1 MLQTQ
6 KHVILELNTRVWLQ
20 SLNHGGESPL
30 SLEQVPDSALD
41 HIAGTGAS
49 YLWLMG
55 VWTRSPQGRE
65 QALALLPQLREA
77 LPDIAAADVIA
88 SPYAVYDWQ
97 VAPELGG
104 REALADLRRR
114 LRQRGIGLILDYVS
128 NHVARDHRWLHCH
141 PDWFI
146 QGGERDLQE
155 RPGDFFASQTHAG
168 RRIFAHG
175 RDPWFPGW
183 TDTAQVNAFNP
194 EYREAVRQVLF
205 DLAAQCDGL
214 RCDMA
219 MLLCN
224 GVFAATWR
232 DQGDLMDTM
241 PTEFW
246 QELISALREQFPDF
260 LFIAEV
266 YWDMEADLLR
276 LGFDYCY
283 DKPLYD
289 ALLHCD
295 ASRLRAM
302 LSAPVAHQNRLLRF
316 TENHDERR
324 AVTAFGEARSR
335 TAFTLAATL
344 PGGLLLHDGQLEG
357 RSIHTPVQLARQ
369 PEEASLPEHED
380 YQRRVLR
387 ELGTAPFRQGKWQ
400 HFETLPP
407 VDGHDRPDDLFAY
420 GWASPGDWRLVIINL
435 GAYPAWG
442 RVPLTAWP
450 EIATGN
456 WRLED
461 CIDGACYDRD
471 GVRMTREGLEI
482 QLPARGAHLF
492 RLQPA

>member
-6 KHVILELNTRVWLQ
+6 KPVILELNARVWLQ
-20 SLNHGGESPL
+20 SLNDGGDVPL
-30 SLEQVPDSALD
+30 TLAQVPDAALD
-41 HIAGTGAS
+41 RIAGTGAD

-55 VWTRSPQGRE
+55 VWTRSPQGRD
-65 QALALLPQLREA
+65 QALALLPQFREA
-77 LPDIAAADVIA
+77 LPEVAAADVIA

-97 VAPELGG
+97 VAPEPGG
-104 REALADLRRR
+104 REALANLRRR

-128 NHVARDHRWLHCH
+128 NHVARDHPWLRRH
-141 PDWFI
+141 PDWFV
-146 QGGERDLQE
+146 QGSERDLQD
-155 RPGDFFASQTHAG
+155 RPGDFFASQTQAG

-194 EYREAVRQVLF
+194 DYRQAVRQLFF
-205 DLAAQCDGL
+205 DLAGQCDGL

-224 GVFAATWR
+224 EVFAATWR
-232 DQGDLMDTM
+232 DQVGPTDAM
-241 PTEFW
+241 PAEFW
-246 QELISALREQFPDF
+246 RELIEGLREQFPDF

-266 YWDMEADLLR
+266 YWDMEADLLG

-295 ASRLRAM
+295 AHRLRTM

-335 TAFTLAATL
+335 AAFTLAATL
-344 PGGLLLHDGQLEG
+344 PGAFLLHDGQLEG
-357 RSIHTPVQLARQ
+357 RSIQLPVQLARQ
-369 PEEASLPEHED
+369 PQEAPLPHHED

-387 ELGTAPFRQGKWQ
+387 ELGTAPFRQGQWQ
-400 HFETLPP
+400 LFETLPAGEGQDAP
-407 VDGHDRPDDLFAY
+407 GDLFAY
-420 GWASPGDWRLVIINL
+420 GWACPGDWRLAVVNL
-435 GAYPAWG
+435 GAYHAWA
-442 RVPLTAWP
+442 RVPLAAWP
-450 EIATGN
+450 EIAAGN

-461 CIDGACYDRD
+461 CIDGAHYERE
-471 GVRMTREGLEI
+471 GASMTREGLEI
-482 QLPARGAHLF
+482 LLPARGAHLF
-492 RLQPA
+492 RFRPA

>member
-6 KHVILELNTRVWLQ
+6 KPVILELNARVWLQ
-20 SLNHGGESPL
+20 SLNDGGDSPL
-30 SLEQVPDSALD
+30 TLAQAPDAALD
-41 HIAGTGAS
+41 RIAGTGAG

-55 VWTRSPQGRE
+55 VWTRSPQGRD
-65 QALALLPQLREA
+65 QALALLPQFREA
-77 LPDIAAADVIA
+77 LPEVTAADVVA
-88 SPYAVYDWQ
+88 SPYAVYEWQ

-128 NHVARDHRWLHCH
+128 NHVARDHPWLYRH
-141 PDWFI
+141 PNWFV
-146 QGGERDLQE
+146 QGSERDLRE
-155 RPGDFFASQTHAG
+155 RPGDFFASQTQAG

-183 TDTAQVNAFNP
+183 TDTAQVNAFSP
-194 EYREAVRQVLF
+194 DYRRAVRQLFF
-205 DLAAQCDGL
+205 DLAGQCDGL

-224 GVFAATWR
+224 EVFAATWR
-232 DQGDLMDTM
+232 DQVG
-241 PTEFW
+241 PTDALPAEFW
-246 QELISALREQFPDF
+246 RELIAGLREQYPDF

-266 YWDMEADLLR
+266 YWDMEAELLR

-295 ASRLRAM
+295 AHRLRAM
-302 LSAPVAHQNRLLRF
+302 LSAPVARQNCLLRF

-335 TAFTLAATL
+335 AAFTLAATL
-344 PGGLLLHDGQLEG
+344 PGAFLLHDGQLEG
-357 RSIHTPVQLARQ
+357 HSIQLPVQLARQ
-369 PEEASLPEHED
+369 PEEASLPHHED

-387 ELGTAPFRQGKWQ
+387 ELRAPPLRRGQWQ
-400 HFETLPP
+400 LFETLPAGEGQDAP
-407 VDGHDRPDDLFAY
+407 GDLFAY
-420 GWASPGDWRLVIINL
+420 GWACPGDWRLAVVNL
-435 GAYPAWG
+435 GAYHAWG
-442 RVPLTAWP
+442 RVPLSAWP
-450 EIATGN
+450 EIAARN

-461 CIDGACYDRD
+461 CIDGAHYERD
-471 GVRMTREGLEI
+471 GASMTREGLEI
-482 QLPARGAHLF
+482 LLPARGAHLF
-492 RLQPA
+492 RFRPA

>member
-6 KHVILELNTRVWLQ
+6 KPVILELNTRVWLQ
-20 SLNHGGESPL
+20 SLNRDDHSPL
-30 SLEQVPDSALD
+30 TLAQVPDAALD
-41 HIAGTGAS
+41 RIAGVGANF
-49 YLWLMG
+49 LWLMG
-55 VWTRSPQGRE
+55 VWTRSPKGRE
-65 QALALLPQLREA
+65 QALALLPKFRGA
-77 LPDIAAADVIA
+77 LPDIVAANVIA
-88 SPYAVYDWQ
+88 SPYAVFDWQ

-128 NHVARDHRWLHCH
+128 NHVARDHPWLYRQ

-146 QGGERDLQE
+146 QGSERDLQE
-155 RPGDFFASQTHAG
+155 RPGDFFASQTRAG

-194 EYREAVRQVLF
+194 DYRQAVRQVLF

-224 GVFAATWR
+224 EVFATTWR
-232 DQGDLMDTM
+232 DHIDPFDS
-241 PTEFW
+241 PPEEIW
-246 QELISALREQFPDF
+246 QELIAALREQFPDI
-260 LFIAEV
+260 LLIAEV
-266 YWDMEADLLR
+266 YWDMEAELLR

-295 ASRLRAM
+295 AGRLRAM
-302 LSAPVAHQNRLLRF
+302 LSTLVAHQDRLLRF

-335 TAFTLAATL
+335 AAFTLAATL
-344 PGGLLLHDGQLEG
+344 PGAFLLHGGQLEG
-357 RSIHTPVQLARQ
+357 RATHLPVQLARR
-369 PEEASLPEHED
+369 PVEASLPDHED

-387 ELGTAPFRQGKWQ
+387 ELGAAPFRLGQWQ
-400 HFETLPP
+400 LFEVLPP
-407 VDGHDRPDDLFAY
+407 LDGHDRPDQLFAY
-420 GWASPGDWRLVIINL
+420 GWACPGDWRLVIVNL
-435 GAYPAWG
+435 GASPAWG
-442 RVPLTAWP
+442 RVPLAAWP
-450 EIATGN
+450 EIATGS

-461 CIDGACYDRD
+461 CLDDACYDRD
-471 GVRMTREGLEI
+471 GARMTREGLEVL
-482 QLPARGAHLF
+482 LPARGAHLF
-492 RLQPA
+492 RFRPA